1 MTAYIDPQPQ
11 PQPAVD
17 EAGPGSARE
26 AARRAA
32 VTWREAGRQI
42 TEKMLGELSYEYLF
56 EPVPDA
62 APVTGG
68 GDPAWR
74 LDLPDGVTYRFRARH
89 GAFRCW
95 VVTPKSVTR
104 HRARPDGAE
113 SFASADDPR
122 VLVTDSRQVLGLTG
136 TRLADV
142 LGELTATVSNEAL
155 RLTAPITA
163 AELAALPYDIAE
175 GYLPGHPRIV
185 VNKGRV
191 GFSAADR
198 VRLAPEARTAFA
210 VRWAAVHRDLAAFRS
225 VAGLDAATLLA
236 EELDEATRRA
246 FTERLADSSAAAG
259 TDPADYVWMPVHPW
273 QWDEIVGT
281 LYAAELATGRVVHLG
296 DSADTYVPHQTVRT
310 LANVSHPTRR
320 DVKTAC
326 SVRNTLVYRGLNSAA
341 TLAGPAVTEW
351 LLGIHGSD
359 PLLREEYRFD
369 LLGEV
374 AAVSV
379 THPLL
384 GPLEELPYR
393 FHETLGVLWREPL
406 RTRVAPGERAVS
418 LAALPYRDHRGD
430 SVLTHLIHT
439 SGMAAE
445 DWFGRLFDLIL
456 TPLLHWFHRYG
467 VAFCP
472 HSQNLVLITDPDG
485 RPLRVMIKDFAQG
498 VDLVD
503 TELPVHDTL
512 AAEARTDMLRWPAP
526 LMAQSL
532 FSSVFSGQI
541 RFLAEIAHDD
551 LGHSRPAMW
560 EQVRTV
566 VRAYA
571 DRFPE
576 DAGRYPDLDLFAPDV
591 ERVCL
596 NREHLAGEGFER
608 VDRDEEFDVR
618 FGRVPNPLAGPDP
631 EGAW

>member
-1 MTAYIDPQPQ
+1 MTEQTSPRDRALAWQR
-11 PQPAVD
+11 
-17 EAGPGSARE
+17 AG
-26 AARRAA
+26 
-32 VTWREAGRQI
+32 TLI
-42 TEKMLGELSYEYLF
+42 TEKMLGELSYEFLL
-56 EPVPDA
+56 EPVADPE
-62 APVTGG
+62 PVSEGTE
-68 GDPAWR
+68 PAWR
-74 LDLPDGVTYRFRARH
+74 LDLADGVTYRFRARH

-95 VVTPKSVTR
+95 VVTPGSATR
-104 HRARPDGAE
+104 QTADGAT
-113 SFASADDPR
+113 APADDPR
-122 VLVTDSRQVLGLTG
+122 VLVTDARAVLGLAG
-136 TRLADV
+136 MRLADV
-142 LGELTATVSNEAL
+142 LSELTSTVANEAL
-155 RLTAPITA
+155 RLAVPITA
-163 AELAALPYDIAE
+163 AELAALPYDLAD
-175 GYLPGHPRIV
+175 GHLTGHPRIV

-198 VRLAPEARTAFA
+198 ERLAPEARTPFP
-210 VRWAAVHRDLAAFRS
+210 VRWAAVHRELANFRS
-225 VAGLDAATLLA
+225 VPGLDENTLRA
-236 EELDEATRRA
+236 EELDANTREA
-246 FTERLADSSAAAG
+246 FTERITATGA
-259 TDPADYVWMPVHPW
+259 DPADFVWMPIHPW
-273 QWDEIVGT
+273 QWDEIIGT
-281 LYAAELATGRVVHLG
+281 LYAAEIATGRIVLLG
-296 DSADTYVPHQTVRT
+296 DSADTYVAHQTVRT
-310 LANVSHPTRR
+310 LANVTHPTRR

-351 LLGIHGSD
+351 LLSIHEND
-359 PLLREEYRFD
+359 ELLRDEYRFD

-379 THPLL
+379 RHPLFGAL
-384 GPLEELPYR
+384 PDLPYR

-406 RTRVAPGERAVS
+406 RTRVGADERAIS
-418 LAALPYRDHRGD
+418 LATLPYRDHRGD
-430 SVLTHLIHT
+430 SVVAHLIRT
-439 SGMAAE
+439 SGMTPE
-445 DWFGRLFDLIL
+445 EWFGKLYDLIL
-456 TPLLHWFHRYG
+456 TPLLHWLYRYG

-503 TELPVHDTL
+503 TDLPIHDTL
-512 AAEARTDMLRWPAP
+512 GEEARKDMLRWPAP

-551 LGHSRPAMW
+551 FGYSRSAMW
-560 EQVRTV
+560 EQVRAII
-566 VRAYA
+566 RAHA

-576 DAGRYPDLDLFAPDV
+576 DAKRYPDLDLFAPDV

-618 FGRVPNPLAGPDP
+618 FGRVPNPLHAPDP

>member
-1 MTAYIDPQPQ
+1 MTVQTSPQ
-11 PQPAVD
+11 AHAWNR
-17 EAGPGSARE
+17 AGSL
-26 AARRAA
+26 
-32 VTWREAGRQI
+32 I

-56 EPVPDA
+56 EPVADSD
-62 APVTGG
+62 PVTEGA
-68 GDPAWR
+68 DPAWR
-74 LDLPDGVTYRFRARH
+74 LDLPGDVTYRFRARH

-95 VVTPKSVTR
+95 VVTPGSATR
-104 HRARPDGAE
+104 HTADGHGP
-113 SFASADDPR
+113 ADDPR
-122 VLVTDSRQVLGLTG
+122 ILVTDARTVLGLG
-136 TRLADV
+136 GMRLADV
-142 LGELTATVSNEAL
+142 LSELTATVSNEAM
-155 RLTAPITA
+155 RLDRPITA
-163 AELAALPYDIAE
+163 AELAALPYDLAD
-175 GYLPGHPRIV
+175 GHLTGHPRIV

-198 VRLAPEARTAFA
+198 ARLAPEARNPFA
-210 VRWAAVHRDLAAFRS
+210 VRWTAVHRDLASFRS
-225 VAGLDAATLLA
+225 VAGLDENTLLA
-236 EELDEATRRA
+236 EELDESTRQA
-246 FTERLADSSAAAG
+246 FAERLAAVG
-259 TDPADYVWMPVHPW
+259 GDPADYVWMPIHPW

-281 LYAAELATGRVVHLG
+281 LYAAEIATGSIVLLG
-296 DSADTYVPHQTVRT
+296 DSSDTYVPHQTVRT

-351 LLGIHGSD
+351 LLSIHEND
-359 PLLREEYRFD
+359 ELLRDEYRFD

-379 THPLL
+379 KHPLFSS
-384 GPLEELPYR
+384 LEELPYR

-406 RTRVAPGERAVS
+406 RTRVGENERAIS
-418 LAALPYRDHRGD
+418 LATLPYRDHEGA
-430 SVLTHLIHT
+430 SVVAHLIRT
-439 SGMAAE
+439 SGMTPE
-445 DWFGRLFDLIL
+445 DWFGKLYDLIL
-456 TPLLHWFHRYG
+456 TPLLHWLYRYG
-467 VAFCP
+467 VAYCP

-503 TELPVHDTL
+503 ADLPVHDTL
-512 AAEARTDMLRWPAP
+512 AEEARKDMLRWPAP

-551 LGHSRPAMW
+551 FGYSRPQMW
-560 EQVRTV
+560 EQVRTII
-566 VRAYA
+566 RAYA

-576 DAGRYPDLDLFAPDV
+576 DAKRYPDLDLFAPDV

-618 FGRVPNPLAGPDP
+618 FGRVPNPLSAPDP